1 MVHTRRKSGAMTEN
15 DKAYIAGLFDGEGS
29 VSYYQRKEKRK
40 GKKRAYDFWIIRCEL
55 SMTDRYVVE
64 WMHKVLGIGTVIKRL
79 PTKSWTGKKTQW
91 RWRCGYRD
99 ALIFAKLLWP
109 YAQVKLHKLEMIIDH
124 YDSEYDTKN
133 VVALEDYR

>member
-1 MVHTRRKSGAMTEN
+1 MTEN

-99 ALIFAKLLWP
+99 ALVFAKLLWP

-124 YDSEYDTKN
+124 YDPEYDTKN